1 MIQKSLEIASKVL
14 NISEEI
20 LKENYK
26 VLEEDN
32 AILFWEPFRGGR
44 NIIVAEDGTYL
55 VGISAV
61 APSILLERFRK
72 GSRTGS
78 NKE

>member
-44 NIIVAEDGTYL
+44 SIIVAADGTYL

-72 GSRTGS
+72 
-78 NKE
+78 